1 MKFDLNLLKELLV
14 HGYNSKGTVDPGAS
28 VKLSQAGVGLVTNYI
43 EKLALLELVD
53 NPVPLFGK
61 DGKRWI
67 GYSLTEKGRNLIGD
81 DQAMKLAFTDLIGGP
96 KNEISQSIYSLI
108 EECQN
113 AEIRQS
119 YQADFLKTLE
129 EIAICFD
136 HECYIATLS
145 LSGKILE
152 ICLKEIVNR
161 LAISIDP
168 NSGIGTLLKKIRE
181 SDNEKKYY
189 LDPGLS
195 NIGHIINISRN
206 TAIHANQ
213 SIPIPSRDQ
222 VIMVIFALRDVVRR
236 VML

>member
-1 MKFDLNLLKELLV
+1 MQYDFNLLKELLI
-14 HGYNSKGTVDPGAS
+14 HGSTTSGTADPGAS
-28 VKLSQAGVGLVTNYI
+28 RILSQAGVGLVTTYI
-43 EKLALLELVD
+43 EKLCFLSLAE
-53 NPVPLFGK
+53 NPVPLFGR
-61 DGKRWI
+61 DGKKWI
-67 GYSLTEKGRNLIGD
+67 GYSLTEKARGLVD
-81 DQAMKLAFTDLIGGP
+81 DENAMKHALADLIGGP
-96 KNEISQSIYSLI
+96 KNEISQAIYSLI
-108 EECQN
+108 EECQSAN
-113 AEIRQS
+113 LREVYRN
-119 YQADFLKTLE
+119 DFLRTLE

-136 HECYIATLS
+136 QECYIATLS

-161 LAISIDP
+161 LEITIDP

-206 TAIHANQ
+206 TSIHANQ

-222 VIMVIFALRDVVRR
+222 VVMVIFALRDVVRR